1 MHGLTASRAYQARSA
16 DRDPREK
23 EADVFRRATAALRA
37 SQSGDELSR
46 VKALADTSLLWST
59 LVVVL
64 RDPDNALPAP
74 LRGSII
80 SVGLAVQREVA
91 RPDPDIAFLIG
102 INEQITAGLA
112 GLQ

>member
-1 MHGLTASRAYQARSA
+1 MHGLNAFRAYQARSA
-16 DRDPREK
+16 DRNPREK

-37 SQSGDELSR
+37 KQAGDTLTR
-46 VKALADTSLLWST
+46 VKALADNSLLWST
-59 LVVVL
+59 LVGVL

-80 SVGLAVQREVA
+80 SVGLAVQRDVA
-91 RPDPDIAFLIG
+91 LPDPDIAFLIG

-112 GLQ
+112 SLH